1 MAKTITLSSLITRIR
16 RLLNDSAEDNP
27 DGSPRPSTRFTDE
40 EIVNEIQRALL
51 ELLEK
56 EPYRFYPETLE
67 AETAIAA
74 LEGSAPATTYLP
86 VNDSSCNVIE
96 FRVNQVLDS
105 TNQEGIRPEAA
116 QQIIIS
122 KIPQG

>member
-27 DGSPRPSTRFTDE
+27 DGSPRPSTRFTDA

-56 EPYRFYPETLE
+56 EPYRFYPNTFGGED
-67 AETAIAA
+67 AIDA
-74 LEGSAPATTYLP
+74 LSATPPESTFLP

-116 QQIIIS
+116 QQVIIS
-122 KIPQG
+122 RIPQG